1 MNASQSTPSAPPTL
15 LEEDLRPKLNGP
27 LLITLA
33 MLAAVSPFSADLCLP
48 AFPRIAAEFGVGATG
63 VQLCIT
69 SVLLGG
75 AVGQLVFGPISDR
88 FGRVKPLIIGLL
100 LSVVAIALAAM
111 APTLH
116 FLIVAQFVVGF
127 GGVTGMVLG
136 RAIITDLA
144 KDRSHA
150 ARANN
155 IVTAVFGIA
164 PIVAPWFGSLLAGP
178 IGWRGILWAF
188 LGFVLLTFAAVLMF
202 VRESNPPSRRAA
214 NLAASEQAG
223 ESPRKALRSL
233 GYIGNT
239 IIFCLTF
246 AILMSFVAASPF
258 LFQTVLGLSV
268 LQYGR
273 VYAMIALVA
282 ALAAAA
288 SAHLAYK
295 VSPGRQMG
303 ISTSLMFLG
312 SLALLA
318 LLLGGA
324 PAFWILAPM
333 ILAEACVGF
342 TLGNAAAAAVT
353 SVPRAAG
360 VGSALLGALQYVA
373 GAVVAPMVGLR
384 GASSVMPLAAM
395 MLFCSA
401 LAAVTYRLTW
411 KKEQTA

>member
-1 MNASQSTPSAPPTL
+1 MNASQSTSSGPPAL
-15 LEEDLRPKLNGP
+15 LEEDPRGKLNVR

-33 MLAAVSPFSADLCLP
+33 MLAAVSPFSADIYLP

-63 VQLCIT
+63 VQLCLT

-100 LSVVAIALAAM
+100 LSVVAVAMAAM

-116 FLIVAQFVVGF
+116 FLVFAQFVLGF

-150 ARANN
+150 SRANN
-155 IVTAVFGIA
+155 VVLAVFGTA
-164 PIVAPWFGSLLAGP
+164 PIIAPWFGSLLAGP
-178 IGWRGILWAF
+178 IGWRGILWVF

-214 NLAASEQAG
+214 NRAASDQAG
-223 ESPRKALRSL
+223 ESPLKALRSRE
-233 GYIGNT
+233 YIGNT
-239 IIFCLTF
+239 ILFCLTF

-258 LFQTVLGLSV
+258 LFQTVMGLSV

-273 VYAMIALVA
+273 IYALVA
-282 ALAAAA
+282 LVATLASATA
-288 SAHLAYK
+288 AHLAYK
-295 VSPGRQMG
+295 VSPGRQMRF
-303 ISTSLMFLG
+303 STFLMFLG

-318 LLLGGA
+318 LLLSGA
-324 PAFWILAPM
+324 PVLWILAPM

-342 TLGNAAAAAVT
+342 TLGNAAAAAIT

-360 VGSALLGALQYVA
+360 VGSALLGALQYTA
-373 GAVVAPMVGLR
+373 GALAAPIVGLR
-384 GASSVMPLAAM
+384 GASSAMPLAAM
-395 MLFCSA
+395 MLVCSA
-401 LAAVTYRLTW
+401 LAAVTYRMTW
-411 KKEQTA
+411 KKEQSA

>member
-1 MNASQSTPSAPPTL
+1 MGLSQSSLAGPPTP
-15 LEEDLRPKLNGP
+15 LEDDLRPTLNGP
-27 LLITLA
+27 LLIVLA
-33 MLAAVSPFSADLCLP
+33 MLAAISPFSADLYLA

-100 LSVVAIALAAM
+100 LSVVAIAMAAM
-111 APTLH
+111 APTLR
-116 FLIVAQFVVGF
+116 FLVVAQFVLGF
-127 GGVTGMVLG
+127 GGVTGMVLD
-136 RAIITDLA
+136 RAIIADLA
-144 KDRSHA
+144 RDRNHA

-155 IVTAVFGIA
+155 VVMAVFGVA
-164 PIVAPWFGSLLAGP
+164 PIVAPWIGSLLVGP

-188 LGFVLLTFAAVLMF
+188 LGFVLLTFAAVLVF
-202 VRESNPPSRRAA
+202 VRESNPPAKRAA
-214 NLAASEQAG
+214 NLAASHQAG
-223 ESPRKALRSL
+223 ESPLKALRTR

-239 IIFCLTF
+239 IIFCSTF

-258 LFQTVLGLSV
+258 LFQTAMRLSV
-268 LQYGR
+268 IQYGR
-273 VYAMIALVA
+273 VYGLIALVA
-282 ALAAAA
+282 TLASAAA
-288 SAHLAYK
+288 AHLAYK
-295 VSPGRQMG
+295 VSSGRQMR

-318 LLLGGA
+318 LLLSGG
-324 PAFWILAPM
+324 PIRWILAPM

-353 SVPRAAG
+353 SAPRAAG

-373 GAVVAPMVGLR
+373 GAVVAPVVGLR
-384 GASSVMPLAAM
+384 GASSAMPLAAT
-395 MLFCSA
+395 MLVCSVI
-401 LAAVTYRLTW
+401 AAVTYHITW
-411 KKEQTA
+411 EKQQAV